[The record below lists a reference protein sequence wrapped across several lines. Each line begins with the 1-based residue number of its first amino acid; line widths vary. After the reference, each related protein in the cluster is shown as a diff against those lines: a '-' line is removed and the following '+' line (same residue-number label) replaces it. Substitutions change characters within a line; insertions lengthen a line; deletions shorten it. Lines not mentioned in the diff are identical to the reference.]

1 MSSLVVVGFKDQHKA
16 EEVRLAL
23 ARMQVEQLITLD
35 DAVVVTKNEKGK
47 VQLNQAVDLTA
58 SGAASGSFW
67 GLLVG
72 LLFLNPLL
80 GVVVGT
86 ASGALSGALAD
97 IGINDDFMRELG
109 KNFEPGSS
117 ALFLLVRQ
125 ATPDKVLERL
135 QPYLAEARILQ
146 TSLSKDDEASL
157 QAAFDKAKAGI

>member
-23 ARMQVEQLITLD
+23 AKIQVEQLITLD

-47 VQLNQAVDLTA
+47 VKLNQAVDLTA

-97 IGINDDFMRELG
+97 IGINDDFMRELA

-135 QPYLAEARILQ
+135 QPYLADARILQ

-157 QAAFDKAKAGI
+157 QAAFDKAQAGT

>member
-1 MSSLVVVGFKDQHKA
+1 VSNLVVVGFKDQHKA

-47 VQLNQAVDLTA
+47 VKLNQAVDLTA

-135 QPYLAEARILQ
+135 QPYLAEAKILQ

-157 QAAFDKAKAGI
+157 QAAFEKAQAGT

>member
-1 MSSLVVVGFKDQHKA
+1 MSNLVVVGFKDQHKA

-23 ARMQVEQLITLD
+23 AKMQVEQLITLD

-47 VQLNQAVDLTA
+47 VKLNQAVDLTA

-97 IGINDDFMRELG
+97 IGINDDFMRELA

-135 QPYLAEARILQ
+135 QPYLTDARILQ

-157 QAAFDKAKAGI
+157 QAAFDKAQAGT